1 MMDDITQG
9 ILLLVGSLCLGGV
22 AYHFIYSW
30 YKEREWRRNNPDEH
44 KIMQKPVQEEKEVG
58 GPKGPEPTRFKT
70 WESKGREI
78 DF

>member
-1 MMDDITQG
+1 MILDLFILVAIIIVSG
-9 ILLLVGSLCLGGV
+9 IG
-22 AYHFIYSW
+22 YHFIYSH
-30 YKEREWRRNNPDEH
+30 YKESEWRRNNPDEH